1 MTQIG
6 LYPAGLTKPFELSL
20 SAIKSVLEP
29 ENPSYSKRV
38 PNCQKCGQH
47 GRKSRLKG
55 HKRNCPFRECTCAK
69 CAVVTERQK
78 LMADQIK
85 IRRRQRKDTLMNL
98 TREHITSTIN
108 AAAALSAATPI
119 SLNQLNA
126 LLYGSIKTSSQPL
139 LPSPASSDSSYSS
152 PSMQFPSPSL
162 PILLPTSADHSPLSQ
177 TPSIPSSIA
186 SPIVAP
192 VPINPGGF
200 PFVGLGAQ
208 GQDAAVAAIMQ
219 AIIENY
225 SLLNDSTHNISNSS
239 SPSKDDESG
248 DDDAGESINSN
259 CIIDVCT
266 V

>member
-6 LYPAGLTKPFELSL
+6 LYPAALTKPFELSL

-55 HKRNCPFRECTCAK
+55 HKRNCPFRECPCAK

-85 IRRRQRKDTLMNL
+85 IRRRQRKDTIMNL

-108 AAAALSAATPI
+108 AAAAFSN
-119 SLNQLNA
+119 NQLNFNNLNT
-126 LLYGSIKTSSQPL
+126 LLYGAIKTSPQPL
-139 LPSPASSDSSYSS
+139 LSSPTSSDASSYS
-152 PSMQFPSPSL
+152 PSLQFPSPSL
-162 PILLPTSADHSPLSQ
+162 SLIAPTSADQSPTSQ
-177 TPSIPSSIA
+177 TPAVIPPTTVAAPTPIIA
-186 SPIVAP
+186 PL
-192 VPINPGGF
+192 PINPGFPMFGF
-200 PFVGLGAQ
+200 GHQ
-208 GQDAAVAAIMQ
+208 GDAAFLLQAIMDQ
-219 AIIENY
+219 Y
-225 SLLNDSTHNISNSS
+225 KLLDEAASMSISS
-239 SPSKDDESG
+239 SPSKDDDSG
-248 DDDAGESINSN
+248 DEDCDGLSTDH
-259 CIIDVCT
+259 IIDVCT

>member
-6 LYPAGLTKPFELSL
+6 LYPAALTKPFELSL

-55 HKRNCPFRECTCAK
+55 HKRNCPFRECPCAK

-85 IRRRQRKDTLMNL
+85 IRRRQRKDTIMNL

-108 AAAALSAATPI
+108 AAAALSSNQMNLS
-119 SLNQLNA
+119 SLNS
-126 LLYGSIKTSSQPL
+126 LLYGAIKTSPQPL
-139 LPSPASSDSSYSS
+139 LSSPTSSDASSYS
-152 PSMQFPSPSL
+152 PIQFPSPSV
-162 PILLPTSADHSPLSQ
+162 PILMPQSADHSPNSQ
-177 TPSIPSSIA
+177 TPTTLSCPIPSSTQMM
-186 SPIVAP
+186 AP
-192 VPINPGGF
+192 LPMNPAF
-200 PFVGLGAQ
+200 PLLSLGHQ
-208 GQDAAVAAIMQ
+208 TQDAAFFLRTILDQYRLLEEAAMSI
-219 AIIENY
+219 
-225 SLLNDSTHNISNSS
+225 SS
-239 SPSKDDESG
+239 SPSKDDDSG
-248 DDDAGESINSN
+248 DEDGDGLNSN
-259 CIIDVCT
+259 SIIDVCT

>member
-6 LYPAGLTKPFELSL
+6 LYPAALTKPFELSL

-55 HKRNCPFRECTCAK
+55 HKRSCPFRECPCAK

-108 AAAALSAATPI
+108 AAAAFSNSQI
-119 SLNQLNA
+119 SLQSLNS
-126 LLYGSIKTSSQPL
+126 LLYGSIKASPQPL
-139 LPSPASSDSSYSS
+139 LSSPTSSDGSSYS
-152 PSMQFPSPSL
+152 PSLQFPSP
-162 PILLPTSADHSPLSQ
+162 PIPMMIPTSADHSPNSQ
-177 TPSIPSSIA
+177 TPTSIATSIA
-186 SPIVAP
+186 SSTPIMAP
-192 VPINPGGF
+192 LPMTAAGF
-200 PFVGLGAQ
+200 PFIGLPQ
-208 GQDAAVAAIMQ
+208 QQPDTTLLIQ
-219 AIIENY
+219 A
-225 SLLNDSTHNISNSS
+225 LLDHYRLLEEAGSMSISS
-239 SPSKDDESG
+239 SPSKDDDSG
-248 DDDAGESINSN
+248 DEDSDGLNSN
-259 CIIDVCT
+259 AIIDVCT